1 MLLTCSSICL
11 FFWAW
16 ERELS
21 SFTNAK
27 TNLFD
32 FNNGR
37 ALVMYGRG
45 SNLHAVEFFNL
56 TFLDKFFVH
65 FKLLYL
71 LYSERVFEFVLFS
84 NPAMCF
90 VFHVLPC
97 ILLE

>member
-1 MLLTCSSICL
+1 MLLICSS
-11 FFWAW
+11 
-16 ERELS
+16 
-21 SFTNAK
+21 NAK